1 MSIFLSHLSSLTDSV
16 GLVSLPVL
24 RGLIVEGVVGVGRRE
39 EDLDA
44 EEDGADL
51 QRGRPLRLEHVQ
63 ADAPQR
69 VDVGVVDPRQEPRL
83 GGAHRVVVGE
93 EELQLEDAALVGRV
107 LRPGEL
113 DVEVPVV
120 VLVNSD
126 LDPRSY
132 LK

>member
-24 RGLIVEGVVGVGRRE
+24 RGLVVEGVVGVGGRE

-51 QRGRPLRLEHVQ
+51 EGGGPLCLEDVQ

-69 VDVGVVDPRQEPRL
+69 VDVGVVDPRQEAGL
-83 GGAHRVVVGE
+83 GGAHGVVVRE
-93 EELQLEDAALVGRV
+93 EELQLEDAALVGGV
-107 LRPGEL
+107 LGAGKL
-113 DVEVPVV
+113 DVEVAVV
-120 VLVNSD
+120 ALVHSD
-126 LDPRSY
+126 LDSRS
-132 LK
+132 